1 MIRGKGSVKDGK
13 GRKDGQLLP
22 GEDEILHALITGQN
36 HESVKKCVDL
46 IKTIIKQGVDAP
58 EGENSLKKLQL
69 RELAAL
75 NGTLRDEEIVR
86 CRNCGSSEHKHWEC
100 PEQPNFTATLT
111 CTKCGSSGHIAM
123 DCTVTQQEIT
133 NILSAPPIQDSA
145 KMDSEVGQND
155 D

>member
-1 MIRGKGSVKDGK
+1 MCCGHK
-13 GRKDGQLLP
+13 LLRR
-22 GEDEILHALITGQN
+22 LIVA
-36 HESVKKCVDL
+36 HPDL
-46 IKTIIKQGVDAP
+46 LVTIITNSFQIKTIIKQGVDAP

-75 NGTLRDEEIVR
+75 NGTLRDEEIIR

-123 DCTVTQQEIT
+123 DCTVTQKE
-133 NILSAPPIQDSA
+133 
-145 KMDSEVGQND
+145 
-155 D
+155 